1 MVPKKIEMFNRI
13 KVFKAILG
21 NGNQKNVIV
30 NLGKTLYQAFLG
42 FSSWEVVPN
51 KVIIKTFDYRKNNT
65 LDKCL

>member
-1 MVPKKIEMFNRI
+1 MVPKKIEMFNKI

-51 KVIIKTFDYRKNNT
+51 EVIIKTFDYRKNNT